1 MRARLRKQFDWVR
14 LLENAAIRL
23 LAMLW
28 LPFGLIGCQQQMAE
42 QPYYRPLEASHLFA
56 DGRSAR
62 PIEPGTVPQG
72 PPEIGQL
79 LFTGRISEQVSRQTF
94 PKDVQN
100 SSSNSESL
108 DGKAL
113 EDYAT
118 QFPFPITLQ
127 ELVRGQ
133 ERFTIFCA
141 ICHGPTGNGDG
152 IVVQRGYTRPP
163 SYITDDSRGLAHR
176 GIRMP
181 LGDVPAGYLFEVVS
195 KGYGA
200 MADYSA
206 QVPVHDRWD
215 IVAYIRTLQ
224 FSQQTPRDKLSPN
237 QQEAAR
243 AALEVTP

>member
-1 MRARLRKQFDWVR
+1 MRAGLCKAFDWEH
-14 LLENAAIRL
+14 LLTNTAIWL
-23 LAMLW
+23 IAILW
-28 LPFGLIGCQQQMAE
+28 LASGLIGCQQQMAE
-42 QPYYRPLEASHLFA
+42 QPYYRPLEASQLFA

-62 PIEPGTVPQG
+62 PIQAGTVPQG
-72 PPEIGQL
+72 PPEVGQL
-79 LFTGRISEQVSRQTF
+79 LFTGRISKRVDRQAL
-94 PKDVQN
+94 PQDAQ
-100 SSSNSESL
+100 SSLSNSQSL
-108 DGKAL
+108 GGKSL
-113 EDYAT
+113 EDYST

-141 ICHGPTGNGDG
+141 VCHGPTGNGDG

-181 LGDVPAGYLFEVVS
+181 LRDVPAGYLFEVVS

-224 FSQQTPRDKLSPN
+224 FSQQTPRDKLPPD
-237 QQEAAR
+237 QQDAAR
-243 AALEVTP
+243 AALEATP